1 MFWRYLFPGIVWL
14 LLILLLSLTPG
25 EEMPQHMI
33 SLVAFDKLMH
43 WFFYGI
49 LTHLWLVGFK
59 KQYRSLILKKR
70 ALWIVVPGVII
81 VGVLIE
87 FTQGWIIPGRV
98 FEMWDIVAN
107 IIGCAMGVLLFRF
120 IYGKGTLF

>member
-1 MFWRYLFPGIVWL
+1 MFWRYLLPGIVWL

-25 EEMPQHMI
+25 DEMPQHVV

-59 KQYRSLILKKR
+59 KQYRSLVLKRR
-70 ALWIVVPGVII
+70 ALWIIIPSVII
-81 VGVLIE
+81 IGIGIE
-87 FTQGWIIPGRV
+87 FIQGWFIPGRV
-98 FEMWDIVAN
+98 FEIWDILAN
-107 IIGCAMGVLLFRF
+107 AIGCVMGVLLFRL
-120 IYGKGTLF
+120 IYGKETLF